1 MYFGIAP
8 PSDTLRREPTAGL
21 EESNVP
27 ERHRRWRG
35 ADDQNRV
42 LPMWPAPMIPILI
55 SVLLLLAVPA
65 VRSFVSARGVALI
78 LPSAGWF
85 RQRV

>member
-1 MYFGIAP
+1 MFRSVTGV
-8 PSDTLRREPTAGL
+8 G
-21 EESNVP
+21 V
-27 ERHRRWRG
+27 
-35 ADDQNRV
+35 
-42 LPMWPAPMIPILI
+42 APMIPILI